1 MLGTKLFVL
10 LLLLFFVGLARANLP
25 GTIRIAAVFDEDQV
39 GLKFTSSSVARQFS
53 VKIVSAASESAEPSA
68 NSCAPLS
75 SERTI
80 FYTKN

>member
-10 LLLLFFVGLARANLP
+10 LLLLFFVGLAGANLP

-39 GLKFTSSSVARQFS
+39 GLTFTSYSVARQFS

-68 NSCAPLS
+68 NSRAPLS
-75 SERTI
+75 SERII